1 LKQVTDAR
9 EKAEILN
16 EYFYDQSKVVDR
28 FASLPSDSSFRSYVI
43 LCNVFTTE
51 REVNHL
57 LKTVGV
63 AKACGPDGTRG
74 IRRILKLCCGSIA
87 S

>member
-1 LKQVTDAR
+1 M
-9 EKAEILN
+9 N
-16 EYFYDQSKVVDR
+16 FFCDQSKVVDR
-28 FASLPSDSSFRSYVI
+28 FASLPSDSSFRSVI

-63 AKACGPDGTRG
+63 AKACGPDGTGNSAYSQTLFSVVVSPLRFQ
-74 IRRILKLCCGSIA
+74 R
-87 S
+87 